1 MLYILAYFRVFSKT
15 GGEVIR
21 AYLQYIVVCDIIE
34 LDIKRIKE
42 NIMNEDKLNIE
53 NTKAQ
58 MRKGLLE
65 FCILQI
71 ISKGKIYASD
81 ILKKLKE
88 ADLIVVEGTIYPLL
102 SRLKN
107 YDLLDYS
114 WEESK
119 SGPPRKY
126 YTITSKGQKSLEAL
140 KQAWE
145 DISKSIKSLYK

>member
-1 MLYILAYFRVFSKT
+1 
-15 GGEVIR
+15 
-21 AYLQYIVVCDIIE
+21 
-34 LDIKRIKE
+34 
-42 NIMNEDKLNIE
+42 MNEEKISIE

-65 FCILQI
+65 FCILQV

-88 ADLIVVEGTIYPLL
+88 ADLIVVEGTVYPLL

-107 YDLLDYS
+107 YELLDYS

-126 YTITSKGQKSLEAL
+126 YTITAKGQKKLKLLQEA
-140 KQAWE
+140 WN